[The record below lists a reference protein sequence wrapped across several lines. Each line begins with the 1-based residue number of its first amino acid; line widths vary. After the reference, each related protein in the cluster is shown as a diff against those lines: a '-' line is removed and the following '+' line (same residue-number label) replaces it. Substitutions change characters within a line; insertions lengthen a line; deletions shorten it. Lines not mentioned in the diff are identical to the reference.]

1 MKHKLRLAAAL
12 LLAALLL
19 FPAACGKPA
28 QPGNDETASIAE
40 AAIEAA
46 EASTAAAEE
55 SEPGEESTAA
65 GEDGEGEAE
74 PMGVPGTPEEVLAAY
89 TAVMNKAKKEAKF
102 LRKLEYQQIG
112 NDTNF
117 ETGWINHPAVLDAA
131 NMLMTTKDDG
141 LKADMYTKGVTDMFT
156 GLPLYNFPVGCMV
169 KDTNVFSKAVAR
181 ELPNG
186 NIELT
191 LVMKPEDNP
200 EPPKP
205 GATTSPSR
213 TGEMFNPVS
222 KEMIDDILNGPIVK
236 LGFWGKPPVVS
247 NRYFNCASVLVYNP
261 ETQHIVTLRQEYNVR
276 ITIISGKAL
285 GFLNIAGYA
294 TAEGLTSCDNFK
306 Y

>member
-1 MKHKLRLAAAL
+1 MKHRLTPAAAL

-28 QPGNDETASIAE
+28 QPGSAEATSIAE
-40 AAIEAA
+40 TAAPEETEAA
-46 EASTAAAEE
+46 VE
-55 SEPGEESTAA
+55 SVPGEESTA
-65 GEDGEGEAE
+65 EGETGEEETTPEAG
-74 PMGVPGTPEEVLAAY
+74 GVPGTPEEVLAAY
-89 TAVMNKAKKEAKF
+89 TAVMNKAKKEAKY

-112 NDTNF
+112 KDTNF
-117 ETGWINHPAVLDAA
+117 EASWINHPAVLDAA

-141 LKADMYTKGVTDMFT
+141 LKADMYTKGVTDMLN
-156 GLPLYNFPVGCMV
+156 GLPLYGFPVGCMA
-169 KDTNVFSKAVAR
+169 KDPGVFTRAVAR
-181 ELPNG
+181 QLSNG
-186 NIELT
+186 DIELT

-200 EPPKP
+200 EPPKR

-213 TGEMFNPVS
+213 TGQMFNPIS
-222 KEMIDDILNGPIVK
+222 KEVIDGILNGPIVK

-261 ETQHIVTLRQEYNVR
+261 DTQHIVTLRQEYNVR
-276 ITIISGKAL
+276 ITILSGKAL

-294 TAEGLTSCDNFK
+294 TAEGLTSCDNFR